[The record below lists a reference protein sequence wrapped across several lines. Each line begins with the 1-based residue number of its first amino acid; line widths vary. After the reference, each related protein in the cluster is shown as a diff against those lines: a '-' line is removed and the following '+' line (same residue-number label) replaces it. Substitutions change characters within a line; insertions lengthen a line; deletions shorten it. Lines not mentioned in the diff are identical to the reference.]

1 MARRHPPAVCQ
12 HCGRTFRVC
21 RFNYERQKYCGTA
34 SCTAERRRQR
44 QRQYYRGKYRRDEA
58 FRTAEQQRCRAGVQ
72 RRRAAAR
79 APGAAAPRGSP
90 PVADRGFSAAVIV
103 GLVSQLTASND
114 PQTVGESVRQFAVRG
129 QRLAV
134 AGVWTG

>member
-58 FRTAEQQRCRAGVQ
+58 FRSAEQQRCRAGVH

-79 APGAAAPRGSP
+79 ATGATAPQASP
-90 PVADRGFSAAVIV
+90 PEAGGGRSSAVLV
-103 GLVSQLTASND
+103 GMVSQLTASDD
-114 PQTVGESVRQFAVRG
+114 PQVVRESV
-129 QRLAV
+129 QRLAERGHRLAM
-134 AGVWTG
+134 AGAWTG